1 MKIFSRQLLQIFF
14 ITFFPGL
21 IGCAAATISGPLPL
35 PEKTVTEDVLRKADA
50 IHNKQC
56 SRLKIALTYE
66 TRLLIVQ
73 NADL

>member
-1 MKIFSRQLLQIFF
+1 MKIFSRRLLQIFF
-14 ITFFPGL
+14 IAFF
-21 IGCAAATISGPLPL
+21 SGINRLRGGRDFRAL
-35 PEKTVTEDVLRKADA
+35 LLQEKTVTEDVLRKVDA